1 MRLKLKCTALKCTA
15 DLNKQHTASEFL
27 VHYLE
32 GVEITQY
39 NSIDEMVPEEWNS
52 KDGKGTE
59 YHAQSIGEYVGKR
72 LSLSHWPS
80 GVGPI
85 LVCRKRIKPGIV
97 TLTGVL
103 SKNLGLATIEN
114 PTFDSK
120 VSLNHFIEESLLSP
134 AEIKKLRSWYPFTD
148 N

>member
-1 MRLKLKCTALKCTA
+1 MRLKLKCTA

-52 KDGKGTE
+52 KDGKGT
-59 YHAQSIGEYVGKR
+59 QSIGEYVGKR